1 MESKAYILYLNNKIL
16 GVFDNE
22 KLLKNFINGG
32 IQNKFFHETNLKTQ
46 IYEMNSCYNVD
57 INIEKNI
64 TIQNISNNT
73 NIVNNK
79 EKETLEKEKI
89 IKLLEKKK
97 IEKDIKTKE
106 SEMEKSDEFK
116 KIMQD
121 KIDLNSKINELKY
134 EKKKLL
140 EAENTY
146 KNDIK
151 LYELFIKEKEKN
163 SDFNIPEL
171 FNLKFDIFTRLSN
184 DNQLTFENFKEEYD
198 KLKPKNDYDDVFK
211 VNAYEESFTN
221 NKKSDFEM
229 NFSIEL

>member
-1 MESKAYILYLNNKIL
+1 MENKAYVLYLNNKIL

-32 IQNKFFHETNLKTQ
+32 IQNEFFNEANLKTH
-46 IYEMNSCYNVD
+46 IFEMNSCYNTT
-57 INIEKNI
+57 EKNI
-64 TIQNISNNT
+64 TIQTPSINNKEVE
-73 NIVNNK
+73 NLKK

-89 IKLLEKKK
+89 IKLLEKKN
-97 IEKDIKTKE
+97 IERAIKMKE
-106 SEMEKSDEFK
+106 VEMEKTDEFK

-121 KIDLNSKINELKY
+121 KIDLNSKINKLKY

-140 EAENTY
+140 EAENTF
-146 KNDIK
+146 KNDLK
-151 LYELFIKEKEKN
+151 LYDTFMKEKEKN
-163 SDFNIPEL
+163 PDFIIPEL
-171 FNLKFDIFTRLSN
+171 FNLKFDIITRLSN
-184 DNQLTFENFKEEYD
+184 DNQLTFELFKEEHD